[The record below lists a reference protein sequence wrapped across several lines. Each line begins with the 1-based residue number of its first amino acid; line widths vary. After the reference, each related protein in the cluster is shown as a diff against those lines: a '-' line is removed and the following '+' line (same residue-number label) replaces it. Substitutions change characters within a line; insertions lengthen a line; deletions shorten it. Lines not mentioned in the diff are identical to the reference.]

1 MLIPFSKYQAT
12 GNDFILIDNR
22 YAQYALNT
30 EQIERLCE
38 RRFGIGADGL
48 IFLLD
53 HPNATYEMQYFNADG
68 RLGSFCGNGS
78 RAFVA
83 FLNELGLLT
92 SPKLTFHAYDGI
104 HHAERLAS
112 AIRVQ
117 MQKPKNLQVLSPNEY
132 FIDTGSPHHII
143 FVEKV
148 MECDVYQEGRK
159 IRYAP
164 QYPEGTNVD
173 FVELQ
178 PHLNRIFVRTYE
190 RGVEA
195 ETLSCGTGV
204 VASAIA
210 SFIQQNPHAG
220 LDTFTMSV
228 HTLGGDLQV
237 MVSPEKDIYLQGP
250 AQKVFHG
257 FVEV

>member
-1 MLIPFSKYQAT
+1 MLVPFSKYQAT

-22 YAQYALNT
+22 FAQYILST
-30 EQIERLCE
+30 EQIARLCE

-48 IFLLD
+48 VMLHN
-53 HPNATYEMQYFNADG
+53 HPSGSYEMQYYNADG

-92 SPKLTFHAYDGI
+92 SGKVNFFAYDGL
-104 HHAERLAS
+104 HHAELLAAS
-112 AIRVQ
+112 VRVQ
-117 MQKPKNLQVLSPNEY
+117 MQAPKNLEVLGPNEY
-132 FIDTGSPHHII
+132 FMDTGSPHHII
-143 FVEKV
+143 FVTKLIEY
-148 MECDVYQEGRK
+148 DVYQEGK
-159 IRYAP
+159 KVRYAP

-178 PHLNRIFVRTYE
+178 PYLNRIFVRTYE

-210 SFIQQNPHAG
+210 AFLQQNPQSQI
-220 LDTFTMSV
+220 DSFSMNV

-237 MVSPEKDIYLQGP
+237 YVSPEKSIFLQGP
-250 AQKVFHG
+250 TQKTFHG